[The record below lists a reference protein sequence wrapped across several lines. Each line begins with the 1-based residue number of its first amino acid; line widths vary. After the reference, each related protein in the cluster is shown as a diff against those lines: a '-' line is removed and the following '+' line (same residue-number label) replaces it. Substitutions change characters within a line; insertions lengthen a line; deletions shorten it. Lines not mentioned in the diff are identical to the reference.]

1 MRLKTSKTLALF
13 VVISILL
20 LIVHQKVNQQKT
32 EFQRVE
38 VSKEKLTSTS
48 ITNNKHFTGKKTF
61 DGSKMDFFGTLH
73 FSRTGVLTTKTDHD
87 SFARSSSS
95 NTSTLSLI
103 HI

>member
-48 ITNNKHFTGKKTF
+48 ITNNKHLQERKPSMAAKWISLELFT
-61 DGSKMDFFGTLH
+61 
-73 FSRTGVLTTKTDHD
+73 
-87 SFARSSSS
+87 
-95 NTSTLSLI
+95 SLEQAY
-103 HI
+103 

>member
-48 ITNNKHFTGKKTF
+48 ITNNKHFTG
-61 DGSKMDFFGTLH
+61 
-73 FSRTGVLTTKTDHD
+73 
-87 SFARSSSS
+87 
-95 NTSTLSLI
+95 
-103 HI
+103 